1 MEFRLVIARSEIPT
15 RFTATTHVE
24 STATCLTCE
33 HLQVERT
40 ALNIQVRTTRRVRVD
55 VRVLNI
61 VFIIVC
67 VCAMECITNF
77 FLPLKHVLS
86 RGFGIFVWLQ
96 TGFIH
101 KNARVERVLLQ

>member
-1 MEFRLVIARSEIPT
+1 M
-15 RFTATTHVE
+15 
-24 STATCLTCE
+24 C
-33 HLQVERT
+33 
-40 ALNIQVRTTRRVRVD
+40 
-55 VRVLNI
+55 VLNI
-61 VFIIVC
+61 VLIIVC
-67 VCAMECITNF
+67 ARCVLMPVTCWYHKF